1 MNLMQDEDLK
11 EDKIKKLRN
20 SLILVTILASVLIIA
35 AIVIFVY
42 SQKVS
47 KQQFKVILDGTYN
60 SKLSTTES
68 SVFSIENG
76 KVYTSIKGIAPHI
89 GYTIY
94 NGEYKQYSEDTTSCY
109 ASNSKEIVTFSS
121 GADNLKKYPLL
132 GQGEAQSFSIDEK
145 IMARGNNLFISQ
157 AGLQR
162 AFNITIT
169 YNQNENTVTINT
181 LPYLVTLYEKAITNA
196 SLSKNDLGD
205 RILFNNQKALLSNLI
220 VVLDENTKLYGVASY
235 SNNTTSM
242 VITERYKSVEFVEG
256 IDDFIVQTEDRKY
269 GIIGKDGITKVR
281 PAYDQIQEL
290 DKDLGLYLVTS
301 NNKQGVIN
309 QNGKIIVYQD
319 YDQIGLDDVND
330 SNVTNKYLL
339 YKNCIPVCANKKW
352 GLIDKNGNSI
362 LPVEYDGIGCKLN
375 TNQIN
380 TTGTVLIP
388 ELEGI
393 VVEKDSKVGNT
404 MVKKYGVV
412 SSTGDKIVNIVAD
425 SAYSTTIENKTTYYL
440 TVENRSIDIVS
451 FWYEQK
457 DRVQQTNNQENT
469 ETEQDEEDQEQEDY
483 EEEE

>member
-76 KVYTSIKGIAPHI
+76 KGYTSIKGIAPHI

-290 DKDLGLYLVTS
+290 DKD
-301 NNKQGVIN
+301 
-309 QNGKIIVYQD
+309 
-319 YDQIGLDDVND
+319 
-330 SNVTNKYLL
+330 
-339 YKNCIPVCANKKW
+339 
-352 GLIDKNGNSI
+352 
-362 LPVEYDGIGCKLN
+362 
-375 TNQIN
+375 
-380 TTGTVLIP
+380 
-388 ELEGI
+388 
-393 VVEKDSKVGNT
+393 
-404 MVKKYGVV
+404 
-412 SSTGDKIVNIVAD
+412 
-425 SAYSTTIENKTTYYL
+425 
-440 TVENRSIDIVS
+440 
-451 FWYEQK
+451 
-457 DRVQQTNNQENT
+457 
-469 ETEQDEEDQEQEDY
+469 
-483 EEEE
+483 